1 MGSKF
6 TSHDLGG
13 NDKMV
18 NHATTE
24 ASDERVLTPVNNASN
39 NEKKEKTNWVTGGF
53 YAMGEVGCQLS
64 WYMINTYLTIFYT
77 DIVGLS
83 ASAIS
88 LIFVIARVWD
98 AINDPMMGAICDK
111 TKTRFGKFR
120 PYIMFSPIFLAIF
133 NILTFTVFPLQGA
146 MKVLVCLI
154 CYIGAGMAYTAL
166 CIPYQGL
173 VNFIA
178 RDSQVRMDYASCRGI
193 GSGAISMILS
203 AVAMPLILYFG
214 HSATPTAQGYFK
226 TTVLFSLL
234 LIPVCLLCAWK
245 CKEVAVPKEEN
256 VKPTPIKE
264 ALPYVIKNK
273 NIMIT
278 VFSTFSGAIGC
289 MARMSMLTFYVIYVI
304 GNPMMISPIFT
315 TMTVCQLLGNLTLPW
330 GTKTFSKK
338 GYMLLTTFIQV
349 AALVLLFLVPVNN
362 MAFILAV
369 SAVIGLTMANANIAP
384 GMMCDSIEYG
394 DWKYGVREVGLTF
407 SLVSFSVKLATAVT
421 GVVTVSLLS
430 AIGYVPNAEQTEAVK
445 IGINAL
451 VNLFPAVVIAISGIS
466 VLFYDLT
473 PKKMKQIYAELD
485 ARKNK

>member
-1 MGSKF
+1 
-6 TSHDLGG
+6 
-13 NDKMV
+13 MV
-18 NHATTE
+18 NHAMTDAEATE
-24 ASDERVLTPVNNASN
+24 GSVVSSAKVTSN
-39 NEKKEKTNWVTGGF
+39 NEKKEKTNWLTGGF

-98 AINDPMMGAICDK
+98 AINDPMMGAVCDK

-120 PYIMFSPIFLAIF
+120 PYVMFSPIFLAIF
-133 NILTFTVFPLQGA
+133 NILTFTVFPLQGV
-146 MKVLVCLI
+146 MKVVVCML

-173 VNFIA
+173 VNLIA

-214 HSATPTAQGYFK
+214 HSETPNATGYFC
-226 TTVLFSLL
+226 TTVLFSVL
-234 LIPVCLLCAWK
+234 LIPACLLCAWK
-245 CKEVAVPKEEN
+245 CKEIAVPMKEEN

-264 ALPYVIKNK
+264 ALPLIVKNK

-278 VFSTFSGAIGC
+278 VFSTFSGAMGC
-289 MARMSMLTFYVIYVI
+289 MARMSMLTYYVIYVV
-304 GNPMMISPIFT
+304 GNPMMIAPIFT

-362 MAFILAV
+362 MAFILGV
-369 SAVIGLTMANANIAP
+369 SAVIGLTMANGNIAP

-421 GVVTVSLLS
+421 GVVTVSLLA

-445 IGINAL
+445 VGINAL
-451 VNLFPAVVIAISGIS
+451 VNLFPAAVIAISGIS

-473 PKKMKQIYAELD
+473 PKKMKQIYADLD

>member
-1 MGSKF
+1 M
-6 TSHDLGG
+6 
-13 NDKMV
+13 NDMSNTAV
-18 NHATTE
+18 EGAAGLEDEYYYE
-24 ASDERVLTPVNNASN
+24 ASSGA
-39 NEKKEKTNWVTGGF
+39 KKGEKTNWVTGGF

-88 LIFVIARVWD
+88 LIFVVARIWD
-98 AINDPMMGAICDK
+98 AINDPMMGAVCDK

-133 NILTFTVFPLQGA
+133 NVLTFTVFPVQGV
-146 MKVLVCLI
+146 MKVVLCLI

-173 VNFIA
+173 VNLVA
-178 RDSQVRMDYASCRGI
+178 RDSQVRMDYASCRAI
-193 GSGAISMILS
+193 GKAVASMVLS

-214 HSATPTAQGYFK
+214 HSSAPNSQGYFL
-226 TTVLFSLL
+226 TTVLFSIL
-234 LIPVCLLCAWK
+234 LIPACLLCAWK
-245 CKEVAVPKEEN
+245 CKEKNFVSIEAEE
-256 VKPTPIKE
+256 KPTPIRE
-264 ALPYVIKNK
+264 ALPLIVKNK

-278 VFSTFSGAIGC
+278 VFSTFAGAIGC
-289 MARMSMLTFYVIYVI
+289 MARMSMLAYYVLYVV
-304 GNPMMISPIFT
+304 GNPIMIAPIFT
-315 TMTVCQLLGNLTLPW
+315 TMTVCQLLGNLTLAW
-330 GTKTFSKK
+330 GTRVFTKK
-338 GYMLLTTFIQV
+338 GFMLLTTFTQV
-349 AALVLLFLVPVNN
+349 AALVLLFLVPANN
-362 MAFILAV
+362 TPFLLGV
-369 SAVIGLTMANANIAP
+369 SALIGLTMANENIAP

-421 GVVTVSLLS
+421 GIVTVSLLA

-445 IGINAL
+445 TGINAL

-473 PKKMKQIYAELD
+473 PKKMEQIYADLD
-485 ARKNK
+485 ARKKAN

>member
-1 MGSKF
+1 MSDVTLSSTAGSVDCSS
-6 TSHDLGG
+6 T
-13 NDKMV
+13 
-18 NHATTE
+18 
-24 ASDERVLTPVNNASN
+24 
-39 NEKKEKTNWVTGGF
+39 KKEKTNWVTGGF

-88 LIFVIARVWD
+88 LIFVVARIWD
-98 AINDPMMGAICDK
+98 AINDPMMGTVCDK

-133 NILTFTVFPLQGA
+133 NVLTFTVFPLQGA
-146 MKVLVCLI
+146 AKVIVCML

-178 RDSQVRMDYASCRGI
+178 KDSQVRMNYASCRAI

-214 HSATPTAQGYFK
+214 HSSSPNAKGYFF
-226 TTVLFSLL
+226 TTLLFSAL
-234 LIPVCLLCAWK
+234 LIPCCLLCAWR
-245 CKEVAVPKEEN
+245 CKEVAVPKVEPNQE
-256 VKPTPIKE
+256 PTPIKD
-264 ALPYVIKNK
+264 ALPLIFKNK

-278 VFSTFSGAIGC
+278 VFSTFSGAMGC
-289 MARMSMLTFYVIYVI
+289 MARMSMLAYYVIYVV
-304 GNPMMISPIFT
+304 GNPVMIAPIFT
-315 TMTVCQLLGNLTLPW
+315 TMTVCQLLGNLTLPM
-330 GTKTFSKK
+330 GTKLLSKK
-338 GYMLLTTFIQV
+338 GFMLVTTFTQV
-349 AALVLLFLVPVNN
+349 AALVLLFLVPANN
-362 MAFILAV
+362 MPFIIGV
-369 SAVIGLTMANANIAP
+369 SALIGLTMANGNIAP

-421 GVVTVSLLS
+421 GVVTVSLLA

-445 IGINAL
+445 TGINAL
-451 VNLFPAVVIAISGIS
+451 VNLFPAAVIALSGIS

-473 PKKMKQIYAELD
+473 PAKMDKIYEDLENGRHAND
-485 ARKNK
+485 

>member
-1 MGSKF
+1 
-6 TSHDLGG
+6 
-13 NDKMV
+13 MV
-18 NHATTE
+18 NHAMTDAEATE
-24 ASDERVLTPVNNASN
+24 GSVVSSAKVTSN
-39 NEKKEKTNWVTGGF
+39 NEKKEKTNWLTGGF

-98 AINDPMMGAICDK
+98 AINDPMMGAVCDK

-120 PYIMFSPIFLAIF
+120 PYVMFSPIFLAIF
-133 NILTFTVFPLQGA
+133 NILTFTVFPLQGV
-146 MKVLVCLI
+146 MKVVVCML

-173 VNFIA
+173 VNLIA

-214 HSATPTAQGYFK
+214 HSEAPNATGYFW
-226 TTVLFSLL
+226 TTVLFSVL
-234 LIPVCLLCAWK
+234 LIPACLLCAWK
-245 CKEVAVPKEEN
+245 CKEIAAPVKEEN

-264 ALPYVIKNK
+264 ALPLIVKNK

-289 MARMSMLTFYVIYVI
+289 MARMSMLTYYVIYVV
-304 GNPMMISPIFT
+304 GNPMMIAPIFT

-362 MAFILAV
+362 MAFILGV
-369 SAVIGLTMANANIAP
+369 SAIIGLTMANANIAP

-421 GVVTVSLLS
+421 GVVTVSLLA
-430 AIGYVPNAEQTEAVK
+430 AIGYVPNAEQTETVK
-445 IGINAL
+445 VGINAL
-451 VNLFPAVVIAISGIS
+451 VNLFPAIVIAISGIS

-473 PKKMKQIYAELD
+473 PKKMKQIYADLD

>member
-1 MGSKF
+1 
-6 TSHDLGG
+6 
-13 NDKMV
+13 MV
-18 NHATTE
+18 NHAATE
-24 ASDERVLTPVNNASN
+24 EAVVKETITVQNNT
-39 NEKKEKTNWVTGGF
+39 KKEKTNWITGGF

-88 LIFVIARVWD
+88 LIFLVARVWD

-133 NILTFTVFPLQGA
+133 NILTFTVFPLQGV
-146 MKVLVCLI
+146 MKVLVCMI

-193 GSGAISMILS
+193 GSGAISMVLS
-203 AVAMPLILYFG
+203 AIAMPLILFFG
-214 HSATPTAQGYFK
+214 HSENPTATGYFM
-226 TTVLFSLL
+226 TTVVFSLA
-234 LIPVCLLCAWK
+234 LIPCCLLCAWR
-245 CKEVAVPKEEN
+245 CKEIAVPVEEN

-264 ALPYVIKNK
+264 ALPYVFKNK

-278 VFSTFSGAIGC
+278 VFSTFSGAMGC
-289 MARMSMLTFYVIYVI
+289 MARMSMLTYYVIYVI
-304 GNPMMISPIFT
+304 GNPMMIAPIFT
-315 TMTVCQLLGNLTLPW
+315 TMTICQLIGNTTLPW
-330 GTKTFSKK
+330 GTKTFTKK
-338 GYMLLTTFIQV
+338 GYMLITTFTQV

-362 MAFILAV
+362 MAFIIGV
-369 SAVIGLTMANANIAP
+369 SAIIGLTMANGNIAP

-421 GVVTVSLLS
+421 GVVTVSLLA

-445 IGINAL
+445 VGINAL
-451 VNLFPAVVIAISGIS
+451 VNLFPAAVIALSGIS

-473 PKKMKQIYAELD
+473 PKKMEKIYADLD

>member
-1 MGSKF
+1 MSDV
-6 TSHDLGG
+6 SLSS
-13 NDKMV
+13 
-18 NHATTE
+18 
-24 ASDERVLTPVNNASN
+24 ASANVDVSGT
-39 NEKKEKTNWVTGGF
+39 KKEKTNWLTGGF

-88 LIFVIARVWD
+88 LIFVVARIWD
-98 AINDPMMGAICDK
+98 AINDPMMGAVCDK

-120 PYIMFSPIFLAIF
+120 PYIMFSPIFLAVF
-133 NILTFTVFPLQGA
+133 NILTFTVFPVTGA
-146 MKVLVCLI
+146 LKVIVCMV

-173 VNFIA
+173 VNLIA
-178 RDSQVRMDYASCRGI
+178 KDSQVRMNYASCRAI
-193 GSGAISMILS
+193 GSGAISMVLS

-214 HSATPTAQGYFK
+214 HSENPTASGYFY
-226 TTVLFSLL
+226 TTILFSIL
-234 LIPVCLLCAWK
+234 LIPCCLLCAWK
-245 CKEVAVPKEEN
+245 CKEVVVPAVDEN
-256 VKPTPIKE
+256 AKPRPIRE
-264 ALPYVIKNK
+264 ALPYIFKNK

-278 VFSTFSGAIGC
+278 VFSTFAGAMGC

-304 GNPMMISPIFT
+304 GNPMMIAPIFT
-315 TMTVCQLLGNLTLPW
+315 TMTVCQLIGNTTLPW

-338 GYMLLTTFIQV
+338 GYMLITTFIQV
-349 AALVLLFLVPVNN
+349 AALVVLFLVPVNN
-362 MAFILAV
+362 MAFILGV
-369 SAVIGLTMANANIAP
+369 SAVIGLTMANGNIAP

-430 AIGYVPNAEQTEAVK
+430 AIGYVPNVEQTEAVK
-445 IGINAL
+445 MGINAI
-451 VNLFPAVVIAISGIS
+451 VNLFPAAVIAISGIS

-473 PKKMKQIYAELD
+473 PKKMDQIYDELE
-485 ARKNK
+485 ARNNNK

>member
-1 MGSKF
+1 
-6 TSHDLGG
+6 
-13 NDKMV
+13 MV
-18 NHATTE
+18 NHAI
-24 ASDERVLTPVNNASN
+24 SDEAVVVVTAPSLES
-39 NEKKEKTNWVTGGF
+39 KKEKTNWITGGF

-88 LIFVIARVWD
+88 LIFVVARIWD
-98 AINDPMMGAICDK
+98 AINDPMMGALCDK

-120 PYIMFSPIFLAIF
+120 PYVMFSPIFLAIF
-133 NILTFTVFPLQGA
+133 NILTFTVFPMQGI
-146 MKVLVCLI
+146 MKVLVCMV

-173 VNFIA
+173 VNLIA

-203 AVAMPLILYFG
+203 AVAMPLILYLG
-214 HSATPTAQGYFK
+214 HSEAPTARGYFL
-226 TTVLFSLL
+226 TTVLFSIL
-234 LIPVCLLCAWK
+234 LIPCCLLCAWK
-245 CKEVAVPKEEN
+245 CKEVAAPEATD
-256 VKPTPIKE
+256 VKPMPIKE
-264 ALPYVIKNK
+264 ALPYIVKNK

-278 VFSTFSGAIGC
+278 VFSTFAGAMGC
-289 MARMSMLTFYVIYVI
+289 MARMSMLAFYVLYVV
-304 GNPMMISPIFT
+304 GNPMMVAPIFT

-338 GYMLLTTFIQV
+338 GYMLITTFIQV

-362 MAFILAV
+362 MAFIIGV
-369 SAVIGLTMANANIAP
+369 SAIIGLTMANANIAP

-421 GVVTVSLLS
+421 GVVTVSLLA

-445 IGINAL
+445 TGINAL
-451 VNLFPAVVIAISGIS
+451 VNLFPAAVIAISGLS

-473 PKKMKQIYAELD
+473 PKKMEKIYADLD
-485 ARKNK
+485 ARAKKA

>member
-1 MGSKF
+1 M
-6 TSHDLGG
+6 
-13 NDKMV
+13 NDMSNAAV
-18 NHATTE
+18 ESTAGLEEEYYYE
-24 ASDERVLTPVNNASN
+24 APSGA
-39 NEKKEKTNWVTGGF
+39 KKGEKTNLVTGGF

-88 LIFVIARVWD
+88 LIFVVARIWD
-98 AINDPMMGAICDK
+98 AINDPMMGAVCDK

-133 NILTFTVFPLQGA
+133 NILTFTVFPVQGV
-146 MKVLVCLI
+146 MKVVLCLI

-173 VNFIA
+173 VNLVA
-178 RDSQVRMDYASCRGI
+178 RDSQVRMDYASCRAI
-193 GSGAISMILS
+193 GKAVASMVLS

-214 HSATPTAQGYFK
+214 HSETPNSQGYFL
-226 TTVLFSLL
+226 TTVLFSIL
-234 LIPVCLLCAWK
+234 LIPACLLCAWK
-245 CKEVAVPKEEN
+245 CKEKNFVSIEAEA
-256 VKPTPIKE
+256 KPTPIRE
-264 ALPYVIKNK
+264 ALPLIVKNK

-278 VFSTFSGAIGC
+278 VFSTFAGAIGC
-289 MARMSMLTFYVIYVI
+289 MARMSMLAYYVLYVV
-304 GNPMMISPIFT
+304 GNPIMIAPIFT
-315 TMTVCQLLGNLTLPW
+315 TMTVCQLLGNLTLAW
-330 GTKTFSKK
+330 GTRVFTKK
-338 GYMLLTTFIQV
+338 GFMLITTFTQV
-349 AALVLLFLVPVNN
+349 AALIILFLVPAHNTP
-362 MAFILAV
+362 FLLGV
-369 SAVIGLTMANANIAP
+369 SALIGLTMANENIAP

-421 GVVTVSLLS
+421 GIVTVSLLA

-445 IGINAL
+445 TGINAL

-473 PKKMKQIYAELD
+473 PKKMEQIYADLD
-485 ARKNK
+485 ARKKAN